1 MQVSL
6 LKDTLL
12 SQVSNGATAGT
23 SAVTTSVVDMG
34 TSPGF
39 DAALF
44 VASLGTVTS
53 TCVLTLTVY
62 ENATNSN
69 SGGSA
74 VSSGSCT
81 ITDSGGA
88 TSNTLLAVDVLRP
101 TKRYLYATLTRTTAN
116 AVVNDITCQQY
127 RAKSVP
133 VTQGSTVSAS
143 AVSSS
148 EV

>member
-1 MQVSL
+1 MLQSL

-23 SAVTTSVVDMG
+23 SAVTTSAVD
-34 TSPGF
+34 SSDY

-53 TCVLTLTVY
+53 GCVLTLTVY

-69 SGGSA
+69 SGGTA
-74 VSSGSCT
+74 VTSGSCT

-88 TSNTLLAVDVLRP
+88 TSNTLLIVDVIRP
-101 TKRYLYATLTRTTAN
+101 SKRYLYATLTRTTDN
-116 AVVNDITCQQY
+116 AVVNNITCQQY
-127 RAKSVP
+127 RAKNLP
-133 VTQGSTVSAS
+133 VTQGSSVSAS
-143 AVSSS
+143 AVSSP